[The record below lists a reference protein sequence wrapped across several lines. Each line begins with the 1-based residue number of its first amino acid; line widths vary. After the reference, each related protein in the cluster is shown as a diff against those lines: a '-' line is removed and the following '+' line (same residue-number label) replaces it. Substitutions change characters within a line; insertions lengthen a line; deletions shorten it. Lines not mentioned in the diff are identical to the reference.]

1 MNDTSDQQLLR
12 LTNSQAD
19 LDQHALE
26 NEANMDAPLTLSN
39 LQPSLAAIDGVPSF
53 GNQFAY
59 HNSAQQQASHSPQPQ
74 SNHVNYSQSSQ
85 YSSVSVSGTNA
96 VFSPHQSSPFSQRP
110 TAQQQQQTSN
120 NNNNTNNSPNG
131 ASTSTFSSHGLNQ
144 QSSD

>member
-26 NEANMDAPLTLSN
+26 NEANMDTPLTLSN

-74 SNHVNYSQSSQ
+74 PSNQSNNVNSLSSQ
-85 YSSVSVSGTNA
+85 YSNTVANTNTGV
-96 VFSPHQSSPFSQRP
+96 VFNSHQSSPFSQRP
-110 TAQQQQQTSN
+110 AQQQTGSN
-120 NNNNTNNSPNG
+120 NNNPNG
-131 ASTSTFSSHGLNQ
+131 APTSTFSNNILNK

>member
-59 HNSAQQQASHSPQPQ
+59 HNSAQQQASHSPQPR
-74 SNHVNYSQSSQ
+74 SNHVNNSLGSQNSGA
-85 YSSVSVSGTNA
+85 SVSGTNG

-110 TAQQQQQTSN
+110 AAHQPSN

-131 ASTSTFSSHGLNQ
+131 SSTSTFSSHDLNQ
-144 QSSD
+144 QSSE